1 LQITAWTETG
11 QELVRTWRT
20 DAVLGGLSAARMTDR
35 VRWQLEGW
43 LTGNGGGRRGGGGRG
58 APGAGTGLDPAPAAL
73 VRLGLRAEDVVPV
86 GAEQGRLWGGVS
98 GADLRAQRALHRV
111 QGLIGADAV
120 LGVAV
125 QGGRDLRDQVHLVPW
140 GTDTPPGRPTA
151 PPWPGG
157 LPAPAPATVLVEPEV
172 VQVCAADGRPVEV
185 TARLELSAEPVSVRW
200 AGDDGPELR
209 LDGWAGPWPVVQ
221 RWWTGTPRRQVYLQ
235 ATLTGGRAVLLCLAA
250 GVWTVEAHY
259 D

>member
-1 LQITAWTETG
+1 MGSTG
-11 QELVRTWRT
+11 
-20 DAVLGGLSAARMTDR
+20 A
-35 VRWQLEGW
+35 
-43 LTGNGGGRRGGGGRG
+43 GGGSDP
-58 APGAGTGLDPAPAAL
+58 APGALI
-73 VRLGLRAEDVVPV
+73 RLGLRAEDVVPV

-140 GTDTPPGRPTA
+140 GTDAPPARPTT

-157 LPAPAPATVLVEPEV
+157 LPAPAPARVLVEPEV
-172 VQVCAADGRPVEV
+172 VQVCGADGRPVEV
-185 TARLELSAEPVSVRW
+185 TARLELSAEPVMVRW
-200 AGDDGPELR
+200 AGYDGPELGV
-209 LDGWAGPWPVVQ
+209 DGWAGPWPVVQ

-235 ATLTGGRAVLLCLAA
+235 ATLDGGRAVLLCLAG